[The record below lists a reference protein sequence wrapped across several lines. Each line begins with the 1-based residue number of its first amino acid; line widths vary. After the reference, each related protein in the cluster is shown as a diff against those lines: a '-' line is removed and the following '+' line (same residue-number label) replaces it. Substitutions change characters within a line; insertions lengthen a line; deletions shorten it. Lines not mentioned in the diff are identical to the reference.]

1 MIKQIEIQNYRGF
14 KKHRITFRKNV
25 LLVGKNNAGK
35 STIIEILRVCSLI
48 LLKAKTSSYI
58 AVPSWISEWKSEES
72 RYKIKGISP
81 DIKGLIKQYKTISH
95 RYNEE
100 QTYAKITFKNNFVV
114 EIYYSLD
121 EHIFAIL
128 HKPDG
133 KNIKSKNKEN
143 IESIP
148 KIAVLPQIGP
158 LLIEEKVIGEDYVKR
173 SELLP
178 VTSLHFR
185 NKLYNDNDNI
195 EELKILIHKTWPGL
209 NYESLTTNEESVLN
223 LLVRDSD
230 FVAEI
235 GVMGHGLQM
244 WLQILWFL
252 LCNKDAISLII
263 DEPDVYLHADL
274 QRRLHYLLEGTG
286 KQIILATHS
295 LEFIVNTNPNDI
307 LIVEKS
313 KPTSGYAKN
322 MPGVQK
328 IIDDIG
334 LSANI
339 ELIKF
344 ASAKKCIFVEGDD
357 AKILKIF
364 YKTLFKNS
372 KFADIP
378 CFKTQGKSARNKVLW
393 AEEFVNA
400 SCGNSI
406 KIYCLFDR
414 DYSIEDNQEFIETAR
429 QKNIN
434 VHIWKAKEIENYLLD
449 IEVLLRII
457 KSNECNISRSDLQN
471 ILNQILDEL
480 KTDIIDNLSTQI
492 KQHNPSLDI
501 STTNKRARSITNANW
516 NSLENKLLFAPGKI
530 VLSKF
535 REKLQNEYS
544 ISFSNQAIAQEFK
557 KTEIPTEIVSFLR
570 NFN

>member
-14 KKHRITFRKNV
+14 KKHRITFHKNV

-48 LLKAKTSSYI
+48 LLKAKTAHYI
-58 AVPSWISEWKSEES
+58 PVPSWISEWKSEES

-95 RYNEE
+95 RYNYE
-100 QTYAKITFKNNFVV
+100 QTYAKITFQNNFVV

-133 KNIKSKNKEN
+133 KNIKIKNKEN

-158 LLIEEKVIGEDYVKR
+158 LLIEEKVIGEDYVKK

-185 NKLYNDNDNI
+185 NKLYNNSENI
-195 EELKILIHKTWPGL
+195 EELKTLINRTWPDL
-209 NYESLTTNEESVLN
+209 NYESLTANEESILN
-223 LLVRDSD
+223 LLVRDAD

-252 LCNKDAISLII
+252 ICNKDATSLII

-274 QRRLHYLLEGTG
+274 QRRLHYLLDGTG

-313 KPTSGYAKN
+313 KSVSGYAKN
-322 MPGVQK
+322 VPGVQK

-344 ASAKKCIFVEGDD
+344 ASAKKCIFVEGNDV
-357 AKILKIF
+357 KILRIF
-364 YKTLFKNS
+364 YKTLYKNS

-414 DYSIEDNQEFIETAR
+414 DYSIDDNQEFIKTAEK
-429 QKNIN
+429 KNIN
-434 VHIWKAKEIENYLLD
+434 VHIWKAKEIENYLLNTD
-449 IEVLLRII
+449 VLLRLINA
-457 KSNECNISRSDLQN
+457 NEYNLSKSDLEN
-471 ILNQILDEL
+471 ILNKILDDL

-492 KQHNPSLDI
+492 KKHDCSLEI
-501 STTNKRARSITNANW
+501 STTNKIARSITDDNW
-516 NSLENKLLFAPGKI
+516 NTLENKLLFAPGKD
-530 VLSKF
+530 VLSKL
-535 REKLQNEYS
+535 REKIQNEYG

-557 KTEIPTEIVSFLR
+557 KTEIPIEISTFLR